1 MAESYKKAGVDIE
14 AGYEAVE
21 RMSSHVKRTMR
32 KEVLGGLGG
41 FGATFDLSQLNM
53 KAPVL
58 VSGTDGVG
66 TKLKLAIDYDRH
78 DTIGIDAVAM
88 CANDILTTGAEPLY
102 FLDYIATNKVIPEV
116 IEQIVKGVSDGC
128 EETGMA
134 LIGGETAEMGEMYHE
149 GEYDVAG
156 FAVGAVEK
164 TDYIDGSNVA
174 DGDVIIGLASHGI
187 HSNGYSLVRKLIA
200 ESDIDVNDTF
210 EGDETYLD
218 AFLKPTALYV
228 KPVLEV
234 KKHAAIKAMT
244 HITGGG
250 FYENIPRALPEGKS
264 AVVDVTSFPTPA
276 IFDWLQ
282 EQGQIKTDEM
292 YNIFNM
298 GIGYTLVVS
307 PEDEKKVLDILESA
321 QVSAYKI
328 GHIESSSEPIRLL
341 GVHVEYSHRNLHL
354 SMQCVSV

>member
-1 MAESYKKAGVDIE
+1 MSKAYEQSGVNIH

-21 RMSSHVKRTMR
+21 RISSHVERTMR

-66 TKLKLAIDYDRH
+66 TKLKLAIDHGKH

-88 CANDILTTGAEPLY
+88 CVNDILTTGAEPLY
-102 FLDYIATNKVIPEV
+102 FLDYIATNKVVPSI

-128 EETGMA
+128 EQTNTA

-149 GEYDVAG
+149 GEYDIAG

-164 TDYIDGSNVA
+164 DEYIDGSKVEA
-174 DGDVIIGLASHGI
+174 GQAIIGLASNGI
-187 HSNGYSLVRKLIA
+187 HSNGYSLVRKLIK
-200 ESDIDVNDTF
+200 ESGINLHDNF
-210 EGDETYLD
+210 NGKTYLET
-218 AFLKPTALYV
+218 FLAPTELYV
-228 KPVLEV
+228 KPILEL
-234 KKHAAIKAMT
+234 KKHVDIKAMN

-250 FYENIPRALPEGKS
+250 FYENIPRALPKGLS
-264 AVVDVTSFPTPA
+264 ARIDTTSFPTLDV
-276 IFDWLQ
+276 FNWLQ
-282 EQGQIKTDEM
+282 PQGNISTDEM

-298 GIGYTLVVS
+298 GIGYTVIVDKKDVS
-307 PEDEKKVLDILESA
+307 TALAALQELDVKAYEIGEVIEDADT
-321 QVSAYKI
+321 
-328 GHIESSSEPIRLL
+328 P
-341 GVHVEYSHRNLHL
+341 LHL
-354 SMQCVSV
+354 MGVES